1 MEVRVLLP
9 GEIALVDERL
19 PLSRL
24 DTMQT
29 YLVAW
34 DGTDPVGHAHI
45 AWEGTKLGVPEVQD
59 VFVLRERRREGIAS
73 RLTGAAEEEARARG
87 HDRLSLSVSTDKP
100 EVRRL
105 YESLGYGDAGIEP
118 VRVFGT
124 ILLRGEPFDVDDT
137 LLYMSKNL

>member
-9 GEIALVDERL
+9 GEIALVDEFL

-34 DGTDPVGHAHI
+34 DGADPVGHAHL
-45 AWEGTKLGVPEVQD
+45 AFEGTTLGVPEVQD
-59 VFVLRERRREGIAS
+59 VFVLDERRREGIGS
-73 RLTGAAEEEARARG
+73 LLTRAAEDEARARG
-87 HDRLSLSVSTDKP
+87 HDRVSLGVSVDKP

-105 YESLGYGDAGIEP
+105 YESLGYADAGIEP
-118 VRVFGT
+118 VRVLGT
-124 ILLRGEPFDVDDT
+124 IQLRGAPFAVDDT
-137 LLYMSKNL
+137 LFYMSKNL